1 MQQHLN
7 TPLPVKLSAMPGA
20 DDQERARY
28 AVEAIRLRVAAQL
41 DQEQATDE
49 LRLQITYG
57 QPIADFTPTAEVPQ
71 ASVLDQ
77 WRAAGLIVREYR
89 PQVSRWR
96 RLLPGTD
103 YRRGIR

>member
-7 TPLPVKLSAMPGA
+7 APLPVKLSAMPGA

-41 DQEQATDE
+41 VGGLLLVE